1 MLELRM
7 GLVWGEPG
15 RGGES
20 GETGSG
26 LGGAGRHVGCC
37 VAAFE
42 RERRQGSW
50 SPSPARPASQGHRV
64 GPWRGQGLL
73 EKYSL
78 AIC

>member
-1 MLELRM
+1 M
-7 GLVWGEPG
+7 
-15 RGGES
+15 S
-20 GETGSG
+20 
-26 LGGAGRHVGCC
+26 LGGAGSLGRQGPDWEEQGAMWG
-37 VAAFE
+37 AAWLPSKGL
-42 RERRQGSW
+42 RERRQGSR